1 MRKPFGRPA
10 RQASDSSGTQGD
22 GWFRPD
28 GGRAADRAARQQAN
42 GAPGPKRRLVRALWA
57 GVGIVG
63 LLLVILFLAY
73 ARIKIPAANAQALRQ
88 TSQVYY
94 LDGKTVLG
102 RFGDTNRVIVPLSQM
117 PEQLRNA
124 VLAAENRSFYTD
136 SGISPKGIARAI
148 WVNLR
153 GGSTQGGSTITQQY
167 VKNYYLTQERTIKR
181 KFREALLSI
190 KIDKDLSKDQILEN
204 YLNTIYL
211 GRGAYGVQA
220 AANAYFNLDVSK
232 LNVAQDAVLA
242 AIIRSPSHYDPSTPA
257 GLAALQTRWNYVLDG
272 MVQTGKL
279 SPAERATEKFPKFPK
294 QAQNASR
301 YGGQRGYLLQAIEK
315 ELIDRNLTK
324 DQVENGGLQ
333 IVTTLD
339 AQAQAA
345 AEQAVPQE
353 FPKTKNKGV
362 RVGLAA
368 VEPKT
373 GRILAMYGG
382 KDFLGKDKYAQVN
395 AATTPIQP
403 GSGMKPFAVAAALE
417 NGFDLD
423 SKFSGK
429 SPYVL
434 PDGQKVQN
442 EFNTSYGK
450 HVTLYDGL
458 EQSINT
464 VFVDLTQR
472 LGPPKVHDA
481 MARAGIPRDAP
492 GLYDYPLIALGVASI
507 RPTEVA
513 DGYATLCGD
522 GIQAPQ
528 HIVELVK
535 GPNGGVMPI
544 KKIEISPDPVFSQP
558 VLSDTLRA
566 MEYVVNGPKGTGAR
580 ARALGRPVAGKTGTH
595 QSLTAWFNGC
605 TPQIAASV
613 LYFKGDGT
621 ESLDGVGGLPTF
633 FGAVYPTQTWTTF
646 MAGALKGKKVED
658 FDIGPGVKGTAT
670 PTPEPTDTAPPVVTS
685 KPTGGFTFP
694 PFTLPPFGGGGGTHP
709 TPTPTAHPTSDP
721 TSPASDPPA
730 TTPEPTVD
738 CTRHPRLPECRD
750 VGGGGSP

>member
-1 MRKPFGRPA
+1 
-10 RQASDSSGTQGD
+10 
-22 GWFRPD
+22 
-28 GGRAADRAARQQAN
+28 
-42 GAPGPKRRLVRALWA
+42 LVRALWA
-57 GVGIVG
+57 ALGIIGV
-63 LLLVILFLAY
+63 LLAVLFVAY
-73 ARIKIPAANAQALRQ
+73 SRIAIPAANASALRQ

-136 SGISPKGIARAI
+136 SGISPKGIGRAV

-220 AANAYFNLDVSK
+220 AANAYFNLDVARLTVS
-232 LNVAQDAVLA
+232 QDAVLA
-242 AIIRSPSHYDPSTPA
+242 AIIRSPAHYDPSTTA
-257 GLAALQTRWNYVLDG
+257 GLAALQTRWAYVLDG
-272 MVQTGKL
+272 MVATGKL
-279 SPAERATEKFPKFPK
+279 SPQERATEKFPKFPK

-339 AQAQAA
+339 AQAQAS
-345 AEQAVPQE
+345 AEAAVPKE

-395 AATTPIQP
+395 TATTPIQP

-423 SKFSGK
+423 SRFTGK

-464 VFVDLTQR
+464 VFVDLTQQV
-472 LGPPKVHDA
+472 GPPKIHDA
-481 MARAGIPRDAP
+481 MARAGIPRNAP

-513 DGYATLCGD
+513 DGYATLCGE

-528 HIVELVK
+528 HIVELVR
-535 GPNGGVMPI
+535 GPNGGVIPI
-544 KKIEISPDPVFSQP
+544 KKIQITQDPVFSKP

-566 MEYVVNGPKGTGAR
+566 MEYVVNGPQGTGAK

-670 PTPEPTDTAPPVVTS
+670 PTPQPTDTGPPVVTS

-694 PFTLPPFGGGGGTHP
+694 PFTLPPFGGGGGGGDGTHP
-709 TPTPTAHPTSDP
+709 TATATSQPSSEPTTEPTAT
-721 TSPASDPPA
+721 DPPA
-730 TTPEPTVD
+730 GTEPPVD
-738 CTRHPRLPECRD
+738 CTRRPRPPACHD
-750 VGGGGSP
+750 TAGPP

>member
-1 MRKPFGRPA
+1 V
-10 RQASDSSGTQGD
+10 
-22 GWFRPD
+22 
-28 GGRAADRAARQQAN
+28 RAAWT
-42 GAPGPKRRLVRALWA
+42 ALA
-57 GVGIVG
+57 MFG
-63 LLLVILFLAY
+63 LLLAILFVAY
-73 ARIKIPAANAQALRQ
+73 SRIKIPPANASALRQ

-94 LDGKTVLG
+94 FDGKTVLG

-117 PEQLRNA
+117 PEPLRNA

-136 SGISPKGIARAI
+136 SGISPRGIGRAI

-167 VKNYYLTQERTIKR
+167 VKNYYLTSERTIKR

-232 LNVAQDAVLA
+232 LTVSQDAVLA
-242 AIIRSPSHYDPSTPA
+242 AIIRSPAHYDPSTA
-257 GLAALQTRWNYVLDG
+257 SGASALQTRWNYVLDG
-272 MVQTGKL
+272 MVATNSL
-279 SPAERATEKFPKFPK
+279 TPTERAALKFPKFPK

-315 ELIDRNLTK
+315 ELIDRGLTK

-333 IVTTLD
+333 IKTTLD

-345 AEQAVPQE
+345 AEDAVPKE
-353 FPKTKNKGV
+353 FPKTKAKGV

-368 VEPKT
+368 VEPGS

-395 AATTPIQP
+395 TATTPIQP

-442 EFNTSYGK
+442 EFNQSYGK

-464 VFVDLTQR
+464 VFVDLTQHV
-472 LGPPKVHDA
+472 GPPKIHDA
-481 MARAGIPRDAP
+481 MARAGIPRNAP

-513 DGYATLCGD
+513 DGYATLCGG

-528 HIVELVK
+528 HIVQEVR
-535 GPNGGVMPI
+535 GPNGGLMVI
-544 KKIEISPDPVFSQP
+544 KKIQISADPVFSKP

-621 ESLDGVGGLPTF
+621 DSLDGVAGLPTF

-646 MAGALKGKKVED
+646 MTEALKGKPVKD
-658 FDIGPGVKGTAT
+658 FDIGAGVKGTAT
-670 PTPEPTDTAPPVVTS
+670 PTPSPTETGGAVITS

-694 PFTLPPFGGGGGTHP
+694 PFTLPPIGGGDHP
-709 TPTPTAHPTSDP
+709 TPTSTP
-721 TSPASDPPA
+721 PPA
-730 TTPEPTVD
+730 TTEPTQEPTPTGTPATTPQPTD
-738 CTRHPRLPECRD
+738 CPRFRPNCHGAA
-750 VGGGGSP
+750 GGG